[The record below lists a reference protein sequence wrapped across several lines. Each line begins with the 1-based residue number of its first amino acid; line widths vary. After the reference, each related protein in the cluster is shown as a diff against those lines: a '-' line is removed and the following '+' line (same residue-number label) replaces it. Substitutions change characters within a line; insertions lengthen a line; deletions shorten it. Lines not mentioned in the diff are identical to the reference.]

1 MLKRPQGPPNSP
13 HHQRQQCQLR
23 SLCRDRGVML
33 PCTSCAGVPTPPS
46 PLQQDGHG
54 PSSTILRCPCLLSLR
69 APWQHLPFG
78 GQHHN
83 SQPGLRTCITAPY
96 SALALPPLE
105 SLTVDKCTGPALRT
119 QKPIHVDLWA
129 GHTARAQRQAPCR
142 PKAACPLSVASV
154 VGLLPLLILP
164 LMALKFWANRL
175 PLFCVKSVT

>member
-1 MLKRPQGPPNSP
+1 MVMLKRPQGPPNSP

-78 GQHHN
+78 GQHHRSN

-96 SALALPPLE
+96 SALAPASLE
-105 SLTVDKCTGPALRT
+105 
-119 QKPIHVDLWA
+119 KPHCGQMYW
-129 GHTARAQRQAPCR
+129 
-142 PKAACPLSVASV
+142 ACPQDAEAYPRGPVGRTHSQGTAAGSVQAQGCVSSLS
-154 VGLLPLLILP
+154 GLCGGSSSSSHPPPNGFEILGQ
-164 LMALKFWANRL
+164 
-175 PLFCVKSVT
+175 